1 MGLQFNPLAAAATS
15 ALAAA
20 ISGYKRAPR
29 GTPWWSAA
37 IVLSG
42 WAVGDGIRLAGASQL
57 PAYVAAWAVV
67 GLLFGYVAPAV
78 LGAYVGR
85 RVHLG
90 TGWLAAAAVALM
102 LAPAL
107 SVLGGALS
115 TALWKVAL

>member
-1 MGLQFNPLAAAATS
+1 MGLQFNPIAAASSS

-29 GTPWWSAA
+29 GTAWWSAA

-42 WAVGDGIRLAGASQL
+42 WAVGDGIRLAGAGQVPEYL
-57 PAYVAAWAVV
+57 AAWAVV
-67 GLLFGYVAPAV
+67 GLLLGYALPTLA
-78 LGAYVGR
+78 GAYVGR

-90 TGWLAAAAVALM
+90 TGWLAAGAVALM
-102 LAPAL
+102 LSPAL

-115 TALWKVAL
+115 AALWKVA

>member
-1 MGLQFNPLAAAATS
+1 MGLQFNPLAAAASS

-20 ISGYKRAPR
+20 ISGYKSAPR

-37 IVLSG
+37 ILLSG
-42 WAVGDGIRLAGASQL
+42 WAVGDGIRLAGAIQL
-57 PAYVAAWAVV
+57 PVYVAAWAVV

-78 LGAYVGR
+78 AGAYIGR
-85 RVHLG
+85 RVHIG
-90 TGWLAAAAVALM
+90 TGWLAAGAVALM

-115 TALWKVAL
+115 GALWKVVR